1 MPVRLNKKQIIFL
14 GLLITGFFATIV
26 SQTLAATWTG
36 PTATP
41 PGANK
46 EEPINVGTTPQSK
59 DGYLLLRNSGASNNL
74 SLQEIG
80 SGNILSFR
88 VNNSGS
94 GSISNWVLPST
105 AGTAGQ
111 ALVVSSVAGDT
122 MNLSWS
128 SSAMPAGSVGATWYW
143 ASGIP
148 AWQNNTNIYN
158 DGIGNVGIHLG
169 NGVQPNN
176 FQLEIGGNA
185 GPNVNG
191 AYDLGSSL
199 LKWNNVYATT
209 LHGAVNPGFTF
220 GSVYFQSPSGMT
232 EDNANFYW
240 DNSNDN
246 LGLGTNTPNARLHT
260 YKTSGQNAEIDIQS
274 TAGAGN
280 HWGIYDDRLGGTN
293 ELRFWKGGANRFS
306 FGANGVMTLGT
317 VPWERLPAA
326 SCGGATPVVTGFN
339 SSGPICGPGSTLA
352 DPGATG
358 STIYW
363 NGTAWVGSTNIYN
376 NNGNVGIGA
385 TTNPPA
391 NFQLQVAGNVGPNT
405 NGVSDLGSSAIRW
418 NNIYA
423 NNITASLN
431 PSLTNGSVYF
441 QSASGLTQ
449 DNTNFFWDDASD
461 RLGIGANTA
470 LNFTLDVN
478 GSVGPHT
485 DNNRD
490 LGSATKRW
498 ANLYATNIISTAA
511 GLNLGIPNSAMVFGS
526 SAGALDYDASFLYD
540 KSLDRLTIG
549 NNSNT
554 AGTSAILAKGNIY
567 PDLDQTF
574 DLGSAS
580 LQWRNIF
587 VKNISIS
594 GFTEGSLIFQG
605 ASGLAE
611 NNPNIFW
618 DNTNNRLGIGTDHPL
633 DILQVNS
640 GWYVFPGGTCNLEI
654 SNSTTVV
661 NGVNVN
667 PGVCW
672 LAHDLAVGTE
682 IRNNATGQ
690 YRMVTQINN
699 NNQVIVDRPWCD
711 SPGICDSSTV
721 TDFSYR
727 SRNLGVLESGQLSF
741 SGGLIDP
748 YVNTPVGGTGM
759 LYLSGKLFGHNSGW
773 SSSLFEN
780 TLANQT
786 EFNND
791 SSLNNTFYF
800 SNTFLGES
808 AGSSFAQDT
817 GDLSA
822 QLNTG
827 VGYFALGAADRFSS
841 YGNTALGAQSLMSN
855 TGAYNVAVGTRALS
869 DNTLGSQNV
878 AIGFEAMALAPS
890 SAGGNIAV
898 GFNAGK
904 NSIGSHNTY
913 LGTSSG
919 ADNDNGSNNIFI
931 GYGAGQSV
939 VTGVDDTLVIDNQD
953 SSQYNSLLYGQFA
966 SSGNPFLRINGDLQ
980 VGYGPDYRQGKTVD
994 AGVGLCIPLAAN
1006 NQLQMFLVKGV
1017 VICTRE
1023 IAAANCA
1030 GEDFADCCVAQGG
1043 CQ

>member
-376 NNGNVGIGA
+376 NNGNVGVGVV
-385 TTNPPA
+385 NPTD
-391 NFQLQVAGNVGPNT
+391 FKLQ
-405 NGVSDLGSSAIRW
+405 
-418 NNIYA
+418 
-423 NNITASLN
+423 
-431 PSLTNGSVYF
+431 
-441 QSASGLTQ
+441 
-449 DNTNFFWDDASD
+449 
-461 RLGIGANTA
+461 
-470 LNFTLDVN
+470 VN
-478 GSVGPHT
+478 GSVGPDT
-485 DNNRD
+485 NNAYD
-490 LGSATKRW
+490 LGSAAKRW
-498 ANLYATNIISTAA
+498 ANLYATN
-511 GLNLGIPNSAMVFGS
+511 LNVS
-526 SAGALDYDASFLYD
+526 
-540 KSLDRLTIG
+540 G
-549 NNSNT
+549 NFNPGFT
-554 AGTSAILAKGNIY
+554 
-567 PDLDQTF
+567 
-574 DLGSAS
+574 LGS
-580 LQWRNIF
+580 
-587 VKNISIS
+587 VY
-594 GFTEGSLIFQG
+594 FQG
-605 ASGLAE
+605 ASGLTQDSANFFWDDTNNRLGLGTNAPANFLLDAAGSVGPHANDTYDLGSNTMRWRNLFVNNISTTLTGLNLAVPAKALVFGMASGAGNLDTDSSALFYDKATSVLTTGHLYPNTTNTFDLGSSSLRWRDFYVQNVKINGFTTGSVVFQGASGNLSE
-611 NNPNIFW
+611 NNTNFFW
-618 DNTNNRLGIGTDHPL
+618 DNTNSRLGINTNYPL
-633 DILQVNS
+633 DTFQVMQGRES
-640 GWYVFPGGTCNLEI
+640 TGGWYNFPSGSCQIQVSSSGT
-654 SNSTTVV
+654 TV
-661 NGVNVN
+661 NGVDGGD
-667 PGVCW
+667 PCW
-672 LAHDLAVGTE
+672 FTHDLSVGME
-682 IRNNATGQ
+682 IALTSTDPKEFRRITS
-690 YRMVTQINN
+690 VINN
-699 NNQVIVDRPWCD
+699 NQIVVDRPWSSSGTFAFSQRIRSLGIFSD
-711 SPGICDSSTV
+711 SGAIS
-721 TDFSYR
+721 F
-727 SRNLGVLESGQLSF
+727 NGGVVDATYG
-741 SGGLIDP
+741 
-748 YVNTPVGGTGM
+748 PVGGASTI
-759 LYLSGKLFGHNSGW
+759 YLGGKLFMHNSGF
-773 SSSLFEN
+773 SDNLTGG
-780 TLANQT
+780 TLSGGSN
-786 EFNND
+786 F
-791 SSLNNTFYF
+791 FF
-800 SNTFLGES
+800 SNTFIGDN
-808 AGSSFAQDT
+808 AGSEFIQNGGTPA
-817 GDLSA
+817 G
-822 QLNTG
+822 QLNTAVGYQALQGDNIDSYANTAVGAGALTSNIGNYNVGIGADALVNNING
-827 VGYFALGAADRFSS
+827 VGNVSIGYSGGVVPFVEFNS
-841 YGNTALGAQSLMSN
+841 YNTIMGYRAGVLN
-855 TGAYNVAVGTRALS
+855 TGNR
-869 DNTLGSQNV
+869 
-878 AIGFEAMALAPS
+878 
-890 SAGGNIAV
+890 
-898 GFNAGK
+898 
-904 NSIGSHNTY
+904 NTY
-913 LGTSSG
+913 LGAQVAEDATIG
-919 ADNDNGSNNIFI
+919 NDNVFI
-931 GYGAGQSV
+931 GSKAGKSV
-939 VTGVDDTLVIDNQD
+939 VGNLDGHLIINNDDA
-953 SSQYNSLLYGQFA
+953 SQYNSLIFGRFSDSA
-966 SSGNPFLRINGDLQ
+966 NNRNNAFLRINGDLQ
-980 VGYGPDYRQGKTVD
+980 FGYGANAVKGKTID
-994 AGVGLCIPLAAN
+994 AGGGLCINQGAN
-1006 NQLQMFLVKGV
+1006 NLQMFLVNGV
-1017 VICTRE
+1017 VICTR
-1023 IAAANCA
+1023 AAVADCNA
-1030 GEDFADCCVAQGG
+1030 VGFDFAGCCAAQGG

>member
-376 NNGNVGIGA
+376 NNGNVGVGVV
-385 TTNPPA
+385 NPTD
-391 NFQLQVAGNVGPNT
+391 FKLQ
-405 NGVSDLGSSAIRW
+405 
-418 NNIYA
+418 
-423 NNITASLN
+423 
-431 PSLTNGSVYF
+431 
-441 QSASGLTQ
+441 
-449 DNTNFFWDDASD
+449 
-461 RLGIGANTA
+461 
-470 LNFTLDVN
+470 VN
-478 GSVGPHT
+478 GSVGPDT
-485 DNNRD
+485 NNTYD
-490 LGSATKRW
+490 LGSAAKRW
-498 ANLYATNIISTAA
+498 ANLYATN
-511 GLNLGIPNSAMVFGS
+511 LNVS
-526 SAGALDYDASFLYD
+526 
-540 KSLDRLTIG
+540 G
-549 NNSNT
+549 NFNPGFT
-554 AGTSAILAKGNIY
+554 
-567 PDLDQTF
+567 
-574 DLGSAS
+574 LGS
-580 LQWRNIF
+580 
-587 VKNISIS
+587 VY
-594 GFTEGSLIFQG
+594 FQG
-605 ASGLAE
+605 ASGLAQDTANFYWDDTNNRLGLGTNAPANFLLDAAGSVGPHANDTYDLGSNAMRWRNLFVNNISTTLAGLNLAVPAKALVFGVASGAGNLDTDSSALFYDKATSVLTTGHLYPNTTNTFDLGSSSLRWRDFYVQNVKINGFTTGSVVFQGASGNLSE
-611 NNPNIFW
+611 NNNNFFW
-618 DNTNNRLGIGTDHPL
+618 DNTNSRLGINTNYPL
-633 DILQVNS
+633 DTVQIMQGRES
-640 GWYVFPGGTCNLEI
+640 TGGWYNFPSGSCQMQISGTTAVVGIGQGGED
-654 SNSTTVV
+654 
-661 NGVNVN
+661 
-667 PGVCW
+667 CW
-672 LAHDLAVGTE
+672 FTHDLAVGSE
-682 IRNNATGQ
+682 IARTGTNE
-690 YRMVTQINN
+690 YRKVVQIIDNTN
-699 NNQVIVDRPWCD
+699 LVVDRAWA
-711 SPGICDSSTV
+711 SSGTFAFSSRIRSLGILKD
-721 TDFSYR
+721 
-727 SRNLGVLESGQLSF
+727 NGAISF
-741 SGGLIDP
+741 NGGSIDP
-748 YVNTPVGGTGM
+748 TYGPVAGVSMIHLGN
-759 LYLSGKLFGHNSGW
+759 KLFIHNSGF
-773 SSSLFEN
+773 SDNLGSGIN
-780 TLANQT
+780 TAGSN
-786 EFNND
+786 
-791 SSLNNTFYF
+791 FYF
-800 SNTFLGES
+800 SNTFIGEG
-808 AGSSFAQDT
+808 AGSGFAAD
-817 GDLSA
+817 GSIPA
-822 QLNTG
+822 GQLNTAL
-827 VGYFALGAADRFSS
+827 GYFALQGSNTDS
-841 YGNTALGAQSLMSN
+841 YANTAIGGKALSN
-855 TGAYNVAVGTRALS
+855 NQGSYNVAVGSEALIDSTGSGNVSVGYQGSETPFLSASSYNSNLGYRA
-869 DNTLGSQNV
+869 G
-878 AIGFEAMALAPS
+878 A
-890 SAGGNIAV
+890 
-898 GFNAGK
+898 
-904 NSIGSHNTY
+904 SISTGQRNTY
-913 LGTSSG
+913 LG
-919 ADNDNGSNNIFI
+919 AEAGSDATTGSENVFI
-931 GYGAGQSV
+931 GSEAGKSIV
-939 VTGVDDTLVIDNQD
+939 GNLNGYLIINNKD
-953 SSQYNSLLYGQFA
+953 SNQYNSLLYGKFSTA
-966 SSGNPFLRINGDLQ
+966 FDSRNTAFLRINGDLQ
-980 VGYGPDYRQGKTVD
+980 FGYGANAVKGKTID
-994 AGVGLCIPLAAN
+994 AGGGLCINQGAN
-1006 NQLQMFLVKGV
+1006 NLQMFLVNGV
-1017 VICTRE
+1017 VICTR
-1023 IAAANCA
+1023 AAVADCNA
-1030 GEDFADCCVAQGG
+1030 VGFDFAGCCAAQGG